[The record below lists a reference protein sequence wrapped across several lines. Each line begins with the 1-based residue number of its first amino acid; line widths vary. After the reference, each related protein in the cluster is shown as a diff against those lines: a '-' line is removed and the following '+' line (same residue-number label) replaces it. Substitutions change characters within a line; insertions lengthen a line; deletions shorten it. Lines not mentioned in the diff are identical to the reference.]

1 MTSPQTLVPEIRFE
15 GFSSAWE
22 QRKLGDE
29 AIEMVAGGDIDK
41 SLLDEYG
48 RYPVIANA
56 LTDDGIVGYYA
67 KEYRIKAPAVT
78 VTGRGDVGHAKARTV
93 DFTPVVRLLSVRS
106 RHDVFFLENAIN
118 TLNIIIESTGVPQ
131 LTVPQLSHYEIFFP
145 PTVDEEIAIGAF
157 FGRIDNLIALHQRRY
172 DQLKNV
178 KKSMLEKMFPRNGA
192 NVPEIRFAGFTNAWE
207 QRKFSDTFS
216 TLQNNTLSRAELSQE
231 EGSALNVHYGDIL
244 IKYGE
249 ILDVSVAALPYI
261 PNADLVSK
269 FKNSILEDGDVIMAD
284 TAEDETVGKCS
295 EVLNLQ
301 GKPTI
306 SGLHTIPCRPVMK
319 FAPGYLGYYMN
330 SGAYHDQLL
339 PLMQGIKVTSIS
351 KSALQN
357 TVLSWPTSI
366 DEQTKI
372 GQYFMNL
379 DNLITLH
386 QRKYDRLKNVKKS
399 MLEKMFPRDGANVPE
414 IRFAGFT
421 DAWEQRKVGDCF
433 TERVESMPDGELI
446 SVTIND
452 GIKKFS
458 ELGRHDNSN
467 DDKSK
472 YKKVC
477 VGDIAYNSM
486 RMWQGAS
493 GYSPYEGIVSPAYT
507 VLSPNSG
514 INSKC
519 LAYQFKLPEI
529 IHTFQVNSQ
538 GITSDNWNLKYPALS
553 QIEIFVSKD
562 EQEQA
567 KIAKFFENLDNLITL
582 HQRKRGITNLRSP

>member
-1 MTSPQTLVPEIRFE
+1 
-15 GFSSAWE
+15 
-22 QRKLGDE
+22 
-29 AIEMVAGGDIDK
+29 
-41 SLLDEYG
+41 
-48 RYPVIANA
+48 
-56 LTDDGIVGYYA
+56 
-67 KEYRIKAPAVT
+67 
-78 VTGRGDVGHAKARTV
+78 
-93 DFTPVVRLLSVRS
+93 
-106 RHDVFFLENAIN
+106 
-118 TLNIIIESTGVPQ
+118 
-131 LTVPQLSHYEIFFP
+131 
-145 PTVDEEIAIGAF
+145 
-157 FGRIDNLIALHQRRY
+157 
-172 DQLKNV
+172 
-178 KKSMLEKMFPRNGA
+178 MLEKMFPRNGA